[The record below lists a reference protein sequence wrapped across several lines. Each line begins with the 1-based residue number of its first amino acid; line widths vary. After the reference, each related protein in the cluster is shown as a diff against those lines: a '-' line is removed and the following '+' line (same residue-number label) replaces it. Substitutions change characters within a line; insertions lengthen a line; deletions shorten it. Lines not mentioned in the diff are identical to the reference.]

1 MHLLLRI
8 ERYLRRSGMRPTR
21 FGREAMGDPRF
32 VFDLRN
38 GREMRPGTARRLA
51 AWLDRRER
59 EGPSPC
65 RG

>member
-1 MHLLLRI
+1 MHLLRRI
-8 ERYLRRSGMRPTR
+8 EVYLRRSATTPTR

-38 GREMRPGTARRLA
+38 GREPGQATITRVA
-51 AWLDRRER
+51 AFLER
-59 EGPSPC
+59 KEGGRAC